1 MAEKDLGALILRIQ
15 ADVTQL
21 KTAIDA
27 VNKVGAETDK
37 TATKVTGLKS
47 SFKGLLN
54 VLPGCISQFLTLRS
68 VMKIDRKF
76 TEQVKIQEEAIA
88 RLNSALISTKGIA
101 GLTIKDFDKMA
112 DALQKTS
119 TRTRAEIAN
128 TQSILAAFTNIR
140 GEVFQQAAQASLNLA
155 DAFEM
160 DLAQVTRSIGKALQD
175 PVKGMLALQRI
186 GLGLTPVIQNQV
198 KNMMAMNDVLGAQKA
213 LLEFL
218 GTRLNYTS
226 ELLAKTLPGAI
237 QQTKNAWDN
246 LFRVGQTKGVEK
258 YRQSLL
264 KLKDALES
272 VPIKEFFADV
282 GSGWYTIK
290 AMGANMVKAAL
301 DVKELLVIVS
311 VTAAVLSFI
320 AALKLLTPILT
331 VVATAVGV
339 PIAAVGTFITTLGLV
354 VVTVRRVIGSLAE
367 LKEFMKSFDL
377 SKFSKDLFKKTEEP
391 FTFDEMKKTLFKWA
405 DKSFFSKE
413 ETEAAKEAEDQV
425 RKNIAAIEEMRIEAE
440 EAEYQMKIL
449 FDHVKYNGK
458 SVESAITEIN
468 EKLKKT
474 AKYDLVNPTK
484 LNDSWVILK
493 QYKEMLETMSNKT
506 FKNFAKASKEAFT
519 GMVESI
525 NNQMEFLGT
534 PGESFLPGLNTMLKQ
549 FPVLS
554 EQWVTIKKLVLS
566 IENEIVEK
574 QIANAKIVR
583 EFKEKQE
590 EELSEKIQKEMKK
603 REQQWENMFAL
614 NKLGF
619 MPSSDLLAKATEEY
633 KRLLDLYKTNPTDY
647 LNWPKELIKSYEQV
661 HNLLVEKV
669 QPVMDTLNAQFEN
682 GTITNAQYVSALEKI
697 KVQFEAYPSIVK
709 LAEDAIV
716 AFNLSAQASLP
727 TVAGQVQSAWNDMNM
742 AIAQAPSSIGDAFV
756 SAIRGAENLGDAMRN
771 LLQDIG
777 AVIAKALIMKYIVGP
792 IMGFADGGLV
802 GSVGTPASAVG
813 LDNWVGAKSIFG
825 RGGVFDSGQLTAFA
839 SGGIVNKPT
848 LFPFASGVGLMGEA
862 GPEAIMPLK
871 RTPSGDLGVQAE
883 GGAGMTNIT
892 MNINAVDSK
901 SFVEMVRTNRA
912 SVESIVV
919 ENIMRNGAV
928 RGAIRGMA

>member
-1 MAEKDLGALILRIQ
+1 MADKDLGALILRLQ

-27 VNKVGAETDK
+27 VKKVGAETDK

-68 VMKIDRKF
+68 VMKINRKF

-112 DALQKTS
+112 EALQKTS

-140 GEVFQQAAQASLNLA
+140 GEIFQQAAQASINLA

-175 PVKGMLALQRI
+175 PVRGMLALQRI

-246 LFRVGQTKGVEK
+246 LFRVGQTEGVER

-264 KLKDALES
+264 KLKETLES
-272 VPIKEFFADV
+272 VPIKEFFAAV
-282 GSGWYTIK
+282 GSGWYTMK
-290 AMGANMVKAAL
+290 AFGAYMVKAAL
-301 DVKELLVIVS
+301 EVKELLVIVS

-320 AALKLLTPILT
+320 AALKLLTPILA

-339 PIAAVGTFITTLGLV
+339 PIAAVAKFVTILGLV
-354 VVTVRRVIGSLAE
+354 VVAVRRAIGSLAE
-367 LKEFMKSFDL
+367 LKEFMKSFDI
-377 SKFSKDLFKKTEEP
+377 SKISKNLFRKVEEP
-391 FTFDEMKKTLFKWA
+391 FTYDEMKKTLFKWA
-405 DKSFFSKE
+405 EADKGFFGFFSKE
-413 ETEAAKEAEDQV
+413 ETKAAKEAEDQV

-440 EAEYQMKIL
+440 ETEYQMKIL
-449 FDHVKYNGK
+449 FEHVKYNGK

-474 AKYDLVNPTK
+474 AKYDLVDPTK
-484 LNDSWVILK
+484 LNASWVILQ
-493 QYKEMLETMSNKT
+493 QYKELLETMSNKT
-506 FKNFAKASKEAFT
+506 FKNLAKASKEAFT
-519 GMVESI
+519 SMIESI
-525 NNQMEFLGT
+525 NNQMELLGT

-554 EQWVTIKKLVLS
+554 EQWVTIKRLVMS

-574 QIANAKIVR
+574 QIANARIVR

-590 EELSEKIQKEMKK
+590 EELSEKIQKEIKK

-633 KRLLDLYKTNPTDY
+633 ERLLDLYKTNPTDY
-647 LNWPKELIKSYEQV
+647 LNWPKELIKAYEQV
-661 HNLLVEKV
+661 HTLLVEKV

-682 GTITNAQYVSALEKI
+682 GVITNAQYVSALEKI
-697 KVQFEAYPSIVK
+697 KVQFQAYPSIVK

-742 AIAQAPSSIGDAFV
+742 AIAKAPSAIGDAFV

-777 AVIAKALIMKYIVGP
+777 AVIVKALLMKYILGP
-792 IMGFADGGLV
+792 IMGFADGGIV

-825 RGGVFDSGQLTAFA
+825 RGGVFNSGQLTAFA

-848 LFPFASGVGLMGEA
+848 LFPFASGIGLMGER

-871 RTPSGDLGVQAE
+871 RTSSGDLGVQAE
-883 GGAGMTNIT
+883 GGG
-892 MNINAVDSK
+892 
-901 SFVEMVRTNRA
+901 
-912 SVESIVV
+912 
-919 ENIMRNGAV
+919 G
-928 RGAIRGMA
+928 